1 MACLYWEPNGPGQG
15 FCHQLGQSSR
25 CQGEGE
31 RCPKAGSMG
40 EARNESLMRQAARL
54 LAAAGGHRFR
64 HYLIKVDSGRA
75 MCIEEF
81 DPPRPS
87 KILV

>member
-1 MACLYWEPNGPGQG
+1 MA
-15 FCHQLGQSSR
+15 
-25 CQGEGE
+25 
-31 RCPKAGSMG
+31 

-64 HYLIKVDSGRA
+64 HYLVKVDSGRA